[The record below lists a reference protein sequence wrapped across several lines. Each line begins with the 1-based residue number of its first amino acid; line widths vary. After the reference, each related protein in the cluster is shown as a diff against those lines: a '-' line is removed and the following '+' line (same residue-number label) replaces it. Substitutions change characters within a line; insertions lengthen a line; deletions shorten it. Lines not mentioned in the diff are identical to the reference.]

1 MKKKIIYPMLSTCLL
16 LSLTA
21 CSSNTEELPKEEKA
35 QENVQV
41 EVQGKQQSTEV
52 HAAHWSYEGENGP
65 EYWGDL
71 DPTNAICTN
80 GQEQSPINIETAKA
94 EQDDEVEE
102 LKFNYA
108 PTNFSLAN
116 NGHTIQGNP
125 VAINNSIVVDGEEYK
140 LAQFHFHTPSEHQ
153 FNGQN
158 FDMELHLVHKS
169 AENELAVIG
178 LMIKEGATNIALEQ
192 SWKVLPENVT
202 TEDVKVTEAIDLMG
216 LLPENKQT
224 FRYEGSLTTPPC
236 SEDVEWIILEQPIEM
251 SKEQIDLFR
260 QIFKDNHRPV
270 QLLHDREVEVDPS
283 I

>member
-1 MKKKIIYPMLSTCLL
+1 MKKKIIYPILSTFLL
-16 LSLTA
+16 LSLAA
-21 CSSNTEELPKEEKA
+21 CSSEKAEVPKEEKA
-35 QENVQV
+35 PEKVQEEKQTT
-41 EVQGKQQSTEV
+41 EVQP
-52 HAAHWSYEGENGP
+52 AHWSYEGETGP

-80 GQEQSPINIETAKA
+80 GEEQSPINIETAKTDKD
-94 EQDDEVEE
+94 EEVEE

-125 VAINNSIVVDGEEYK
+125 AAIDNSIVVDGEEYK
-140 LAQFHFHTPSEHQ
+140 LAQFHFHTPSEHE
-153 FNGQN
+153 FNGQS

-169 AENELAVIG
+169 ANNELAVIG
-178 LMIKEGATNIALEQ
+178 LMINEGAANSALEQ
-192 SWKVLPENVT
+192 SWKVLPKEVT
-202 TEDVKVTEAIDLMG
+202 TKDVKVTEEIDLMG

-236 SEDVEWIILEQPIEM
+236 SEEVEWIVLEQPIEM

-260 QIFKDNHRPV
+260 QIFEDNHRPV
-270 QLLHDREVEVDPS
+270 QPLNDREVDIEPS

>member
-1 MKKKIIYPMLSTCLL
+1 MKKKIIYPILSTCLL
-16 LSLTA
+16 LSLAA
-21 CSSNTEELPKEEKA
+21 CSPKTADVPKEEKA
-35 QENVQV
+35 PEKVQEEKQTT
-41 EVQGKQQSTEV
+41 EVQP
-52 HAAHWSYEGENGP
+52 AHWSYEGETGP

-71 DPTNAICTN
+71 DPTNAVCTN
-80 GQEQSPINIETAKA
+80 GEEQSPINIETAKT
-94 EQDDEVEE
+94 EKDDEVEE

-125 VAINNSIVVDGEEYK
+125 AAIDNSIVVDGEEYK

-169 AENELAVIG
+169 ANNELAVIG
-178 LMIKEGATNIALEQ
+178 LMIKEGATNIALEK
-192 SWKVLPENVT
+192 SWKVLPKKIT
-202 TEDVKVTEAIDLMG
+202 TKDVKVTEAIDLME

-236 SEDVEWIILEQPIEM
+236 SEEVEWIVLEQPIEM

-260 QIFKDNHRPV
+260 QTFEDNHRPV
-270 QLLHDREVEVDPS
+270 QPLNDREVEVEPS
-283 I
+283 M

>member
-1 MKKKIIYPMLSTCLL
+1 MKKKIIYPILSTCLL
-16 LSLTA
+16 LSLAA
-21 CSSNTEELPKEEKA
+21 CSSKTADVPKEEKA
-35 QENVQV
+35 PEKVQEEKQTT
-41 EVQGKQQSTEV
+41 EVQPV
-52 HAAHWSYEGENGP
+52 HWSYEGKTGP

-71 DPTNAICTN
+71 DPTNAVCTN
-80 GQEQSPINIETAKA
+80 GQEQSPINIETAKT
-94 EQDDEVEE
+94 EKDEEVEE

-125 VAINNSIVVDGEEYK
+125 AAIDNSIVVDGKEYK

-158 FDMELHLVHKS
+158 FEMELHLVHKS
-169 AENELAVIG
+169 ANNELAVIG

-192 SWKVLPENVT
+192 AWKVLPKKVT
-202 TEDVKVTEAIDLMG
+202 TKDVKVTKAIDLME

-236 SEDVEWIILEQPIEM
+236 SEEVEWIVLEQPIEM

-260 QIFKDNHRPV
+260 QIFEDNHRPV
-270 QLLHDREVEVDPS
+270 QPLNDREVEVEPS
-283 I
+283 M

>member
-1 MKKKIIYPMLSTCLL
+1 MCRKKKR
-16 LSLTA
+16 
-21 CSSNTEELPKEEKA
+21 PKKVQEEK
-35 QENVQV
+35 QTT
-41 EVQGKQQSTEV
+41 EVQP
-52 HAAHWSYEGENGP
+52 AHWSYEGETGP

-71 DPTNAICTN
+71 DSTNAACTN
-80 GQEQSPINIETAKA
+80 GEEQSPINIETAKT
-94 EQDDEVEE
+94 EKDDEVEE

-125 VAINNSIVVDGEEYK
+125 AAIDNSIVVDGEEYK

-169 AENELAVIG
+169 ASNELAVIG
-178 LMIKEGATNIALEQ
+178 LMIKEGAANSALEQ
-192 SWKVLPENVT
+192 SWKVLPKEVT
-202 TEDVKVTEAIDLMG
+202 TKDVKVTEAIDLMG

-236 SEDVEWIILEQPIEM
+236 SEEVKWIVLEQPIEM
-251 SKEQIDLFR
+251 SKEQINLFR
-260 QIFKDNHRPV
+260 QIFEDNHRPV
-270 QLLHDREVEVDPS
+270 QPLNDREVEIEPS
-283 I
+283 M